1 MNSSEDRI
9 GLIRFPGNASTQ
21 TTEDICISLQPTRL
35 RGGLTFTDSLFV
47 PSTDAHIAPLPC
59 GPQRFVVDPLT
70 IAVAPPSAHCPSS
83 FATHPVSVPQI
94 RPTSPEF
101 QDGSGSAIDEFFTVH
116 ALGRSALRMLWHQR
130 LGHLNFRRLSELHKH
145 TRGMPALSLPD
156 TIDECAVC
164 MASKLRK
171 TPRGHANTMT
181 ATACLQG
188 LGIDF
193 AFMVQKSS
201 DSKRFD
207 NLVGH
212 NGETCYVLITDHFSG
227 RLIGAPLR
235 PKPRRWIG

>member
-1 MNSSEDRI
+1 
-9 GLIRFPGNASTQ
+9 
-21 TTEDICISLQPTRL
+21 
-35 RGGLTFTDSLFV
+35 
-47 PSTDAHIAPLPC
+47 
-59 GPQRFVVDPLT
+59 
-70 IAVAPPSAHCPSS
+70 
-83 FATHPVSVPQI
+83 
-94 RPTSPEF
+94 
-101 QDGSGSAIDEFFTVH
+101 
-116 ALGRSALRMLWHQR
+116 
-130 LGHLNFRRLSELHKH
+130 
-145 TRGMPALSLPD
+145 
-156 TIDECAVC
+156 

-227 RLIGAPLR
+227 RLIGRAFATKAPPVDWLNQWLANNAPTCAGKYVRMDGGGELGRCRKSLIHSPILVIR
-235 PKPRRWIG
+235 PNSLALTRLTKMARRTPSPNYR